1 MLAVGLKPKNKNLDN
16 ALEASNSMNTITL
29 EQPGRFTLTETA
41 QPGAPGPGEVLVK
54 VLTVGICGTDLHAF
68 EGTQPFFTYPRIL
81 GHELAVEVVETGDG
95 VGDFRP
101 GDRCAVNPY
110 MTCGG
115 CAACVRGRTNCCAK
129 MSVIGVHSDGG
140 MRERILLP
148 AKQMYKCATLPP
160 EQIPLVETL
169 GVGIHAVGRSAA
181 QPGERAIVAGAG
193 PIGLSV
199 IEFLRLAGADIAVVE
214 KMPERLD
221 FAARHYGLTRYYPSH
236 KEARQEEPSMLVFDC
251 TGDRGSMEQSI
262 HLLQQGGKLIFVGLI
277 NDQVSLFDPD
287 LHRREATILSS
298 RNSIAAEHRRVLKL
312 MESGEIDVR
321 GWPTEYAPR
330 ARMSKRF
337 PAWLHREAGVVKA
350 VVDWS

>member
-1 MLAVGLKPKNKNLDN
+1 MK
-16 ALEASNSMNTITL
+16 TITL
-29 EQPGRFTLTETA
+29 EQPGRFAFTETA
-41 QPGAPGPGEVLVK
+41 PPGAPGPGEVLVR

-95 VGDFRP
+95 VGDFQP

-110 MTCGG
+110 MTCGE
-115 CAACVRGRTNCCAK
+115 CAACVRGRTNCCAQ
-129 MSVIGVHSDGG
+129 MRVIGVHSDGG
-140 MRERILLP
+140 MRDRILLP
-148 AKQMYKCATLPP
+148 AKQMYKCAKLPP

-169 GVGIHAVGRSAA
+169 AVGFHAVGRAAA

-199 IEFLRLAGADIAVVE
+199 AEFLRVAGADIAVIE
-214 KMPERLD
+214 KMPERLA
-221 FAARHYGLTRYYPSH
+221 FAARHFGLKRYYPSH
-236 KEARQEEPSMLVFDC
+236 EEARQEEPSMLVFDC

-277 NDQVSLFDPD
+277 NDHVSLFDPD
-287 LHRREATILSS
+287 IHRREATILSS
-298 RNSIAAEHRRVLKL
+298 RNSVPAEHQRVLES
-312 MESGEIDVR
+312 MESGQVDV
-321 GWPTEYAPR
+321 GAWPTECASPTI
-330 ARMSKRF
+330 MPQRF